1 MLCAAAVTPPPPDT
15 TPPPPEPDCGDLIV
29 QPEAGEECEPPSEG
43 NCDADCQ
50 IGVLPSVLA
59 SVSVP
64 YRFRHQAPCR
74 VPRACPAVTAV
85 APTPRVYLGDW
96 PSKSA
101 SPLTLCPGRT
111 ERCRARDACI
121 PLQDDGDGLRA
132 LLCPVAW
139 RQRLSGGPRVAVPT
153 HDRVLRC
160 HSGRPCDHAAPAH
173 L

>member
-64 YRFRHQAPCR
+64 YRHPSSGALSRATCLPCSDCR
-74 VPRACPAVTAV
+74 GTHTPCVSRGLAVEICVST
-85 APTPRVYLGDW
+85 D
-96 PSKSA
+96 
-101 SPLTLCPGRT
+101 TLS
-111 ERCRARDACI
+111 
-121 PLQDDGDGLRA
+121 
-132 LLCPVAW
+132 
-139 RQRLSGGPRVAVPT
+139 RQN
-153 HDRVLRC
+153 
-160 HSGRPCDHAAPAH
+160 
-173 L
+173 